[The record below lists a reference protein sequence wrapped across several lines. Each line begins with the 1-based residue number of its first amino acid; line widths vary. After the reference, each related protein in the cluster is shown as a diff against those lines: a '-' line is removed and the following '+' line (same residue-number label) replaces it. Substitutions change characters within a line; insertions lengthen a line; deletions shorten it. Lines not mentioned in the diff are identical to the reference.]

1 MYATI
6 ISALA
11 EEHVRNMRAEA
22 ASQARVRQARQ
33 ARRDQRIRHSLVTH
47 EVPMRRRQA
56 AARHA

>member
-22 ASQARVRQARQ
+22 ASQERVRQARQ
-33 ARRDQRIRHSLVTH
+33 ARREQHVRHSLVTH
-47 EVPMRRRQA
+47 EVPVRRRQA

>member
-6 ISALA
+6 NSALA

-22 ASQARVRQARQ
+22 ATHERVRQARQ
-33 ARRDQRIRHSLVTH
+33 ARREQRTRHSLVTH
-47 EVPMRRRQA
+47 EVPVRRRQA

>member
-6 ISALA
+6 SSALA

-22 ASQARVRQARQ
+22 ATHERVRQARQ
-33 ARRDQRIRHSLVTH
+33 ARRERRTLHSLVTH
-47 EVPMRRRQA
+47 EVPVRRRQA

>member
-6 ISALA
+6 SSALA

-22 ASQARVRQARQ
+22 ATHERVRQARQ
-33 ARRDQRIRHSLVTH
+33 ARREQRTRHSLVTH
-47 EVPMRRRQA
+47 EVPVRRRQA

>member
-6 ISALA
+6 NSALA

-22 ASQARVRQARQ
+22 ASHERVRQARQ
-33 ARRDQRIRHSLVTH
+33 ARREQRTRHSLVTH
-47 EVPMRRRQA
+47 EVPVRRHLA

>member
-6 ISALA
+6 NSALA

-22 ASQARVRQARQ
+22 ASHERVRQARQ
-33 ARRDQRIRHSLVTH
+33 ARREQRTRHSLVTH
-47 EVPMRRRQA
+47 EVPVRRRLA